1 MGTVKSALESQI
13 SETVESPKPIV
24 AFEETLIENLP
35 CEEPFEIESEKSIQ
49 SQISEIFEFQEPGI
63 AQEEIH
69 VETIKSGE
77 SNEIMISYF
86 DLPVESEEEI
96 IQCEISEELEDAVD
110 LLETVHHPV
119 ELDLTEDEKDN
130 IILEKYYTVKS
141 LFTER
146 NTPLIF
152 C

>member
-24 AFEETLIENLP
+24 AFEETLIEDLP

-69 VETIKSGE
+69 VETIKLGE

-96 IQCEISEELEDAVD
+96 IQCEISEELEDDVD
-110 LLETVHHPV
+110 SLDTRDHPN
-119 ELDLTEDEKDN
+119 ELDLTEDK
-130 IILEKYYTVKS
+130 LTKS
-141 LFTER
+141 ALDR
-146 NTPLIF
+146 Y
-152 C
+152 